1 MGTPKAKGNPKS
13 ETPKEKDAPKQKG
26 TPKRAPQSG
35 SPIAEGPP
43 SPPPSPLP
51 TDERTP
57 ARQTDIP
64 WRLRQL
70 LDIVVHEEQL
80 QPGGGGPCM
89 QYLLQRG
96 VLECLGAL
104 GRAEVRGGHRWWGPQ
119 RGLGGHRGWIGGEGG
134 VLCCFEDSEG
144 MGFGGGGVP
153 LHHCGG
159 L

>member
-1 MGTPKAKGNPKS
+1 
-13 ETPKEKDAPKQKG
+13 
-26 TPKRAPQSG
+26 
-35 SPIAEGPP
+35 
-43 SPPPSPLP
+43 
-51 TDERTP
+51 
-57 ARQTDIP
+57 
-64 WRLRQL
+64 
-70 LDIVVHEEQL
+70 
-80 QPGGGGPCM
+80 M

-144 MGFGGGGVP
+144 MGFGGGGSLCITVGAYRGWGESLCHLGAQRGWIGGVL
-153 LHHCGG
+153 LHRFGD